1 LSEKSPTT
9 EHSPAAP
16 PPPLTEVESHGVE
29 RIPDADRTATPLDL
43 FRLAFGGA
51 NTFST
56 CVLGAF
62 PILFGLSFWQ
72 GLAATLLG
80 VVAGALIL
88 CPMAVF
94 GPVNGTNNAVSS
106 SAHLGVH
113 GRVVGSFLSLLTA
126 VAFFSISVW
135 SSGDALVGGAHRLFG
150 LERSTPSYVV
160 AYTLFAVL
168 VLAVC
173 VYGFRFMLFVNKVA
187 VTSASL
193 LFLLGA
199 IAFAGDFDPSY
210 AGVFTDSAGAAT
222 RSLFWPSFIGAA
234 LIVLSNPV
242 SFGAFLGDWSRY
254 IPASTPRRKVIGAA
268 FLSQIAT
275 LLPFLFGLSTASIIA
290 AKAPEYVDPAAP
302 DFVGGLLAIS
312 PSWFF
317 LPVCLL
323 ALIGGLS
330 TGTTSLYGTGL
341 DFSSVFPRLSRV
353 RATVLVGVLSIG
365 FIFVGRFGLDL
376 VRSISTFATM
386 IITCTTPWMVVM
398 ILGFWTRRGWYDPEA
413 LQVFNRRQ
421 RGGRYWFAH
430 GWNWRGMTAWWV
442 SALLG
447 VLFTNI
453 PGQFVGPLGDLA
465 GGVDI
470 SLPLSLVV
478 SAVLFLTLLRLFPEP
493 RAVYGPD
500 GARLVRTADVP
511 VPPITGPGAPAD
523 TAPVLAVDG
532 SCGVVWGP
540 AGARRAGPRHPFR
553 ARADGSRLVARFP
566 SPRTSEARAARTTTH
581 HRHPPTGP
589 LTIGTR
595 THSPRPVRT
604 SGSRRDVRGGTGS
617 EREVSVSV
625 VVSSPTDRMEPPCSA
640 SGEAP
645 GLGEPDFSAPGA
657 GETSSASG
665 SSETGSLSGVGASE
679 PETEKDSGLAVT
691 PSVSQRC
698 LVELSRTLTTTS
710 ASVSVMT
717 GAMASPSLHRGS
729 NSPCTVKS

>member
-1 LSEKSPTT
+1 MSSPSSQPQSAL
-9 EHSPAAP
+9 SPAATP
-16 PPPLTEVESHGVE
+16 PALTEVETHGVE

-43 FRLAFGGA
+43 FRVAFGGA

-126 VAFFSISVW
+126 IAFFSISVW

-150 LERSTPSYVV
+150 LPRGDVTYGV
-160 AYTLFAVL
+160 AYALFAGL

-173 VYGFRFMLFVNKVA
+173 VYGFRFMLFVNKIA
-187 VTSASL
+187 VLSATL
-193 LFLLGA
+193 LFLVGA
-199 IAFAGDFDPSY
+199 VAFAGDFDPSY
-210 AGVFTDSAGAAT
+210 AGVFTDSADAAT
-222 RSLFWPSFIGAA
+222 QDLFWPSFIGAA

-254 IPASTPRRKVIGAA
+254 IPADTPLRKVIGAA
-268 FLSQIAT
+268 FLSQLAT
-275 LLPFLFGLSTASIIA
+275 LLPFVFGLATASIIA
-290 AKAPEYVDPAAP
+290 TKAPDYVDPATP

-312 PSWFF
+312 PGWFF

-323 ALIGGLS
+323 ALIGGMS

-353 RATVLVGVLSIG
+353 RATVLVGVLSIA
-365 FIFVGRFGLDL
+365 FIFVGRFGFNL
-376 VRSISTFATM
+376 VQSISTFATM

-398 ILGFWTRRGWYDPEA
+398 ILGFYTRRGWYDPDA

-442 SALLG
+442 SAVIG

-465 GGVDI
+465 NGIDI
-470 SLPLSLVV
+470 SLPLSLAV
-478 SAVLFLTLLRLFPEP
+478 SAVLFLTLLRVFPEP
-493 RAVYGPD
+493 RAVYGPE
-500 GARLVRTADVP
+500 GARLARTVDVA
-511 VPPITGPGAPAD
+511 VPPVSGPGA
-523 TAPVLAVDG
+523 
-532 SCGVVWGP
+532 
-540 AGARRAGPRHPFR
+540 
-553 ARADGSRLVARFP
+553 
-566 SPRTSEARAARTTTH
+566 
-581 HRHPPTGP
+581 
-589 LTIGTR
+589 
-595 THSPRPVRT
+595 
-604 SGSRRDVRGGTGS
+604 GG
-617 EREVSVSV
+617 E
-625 VVSSPTDRMEPPCSA
+625 
-640 SGEAP
+640 
-645 GLGEPDFSAPGA
+645 
-657 GETSSASG
+657 
-665 SSETGSLSGVGASE
+665 
-679 PETEKDSGLAVT
+679 
-691 PSVSQRC
+691 
-698 LVELSRTLTTTS
+698 ELS
-710 ASVSVMT
+710 AVVAA
-717 GAMASPSLHRGS
+717 GRG
-729 NSPCTVKS
+729 

>member
-1 LSEKSPTT
+1 MT
-9 EHSPAAP
+9 P
-16 PPPLTEVESHGVE
+16 PPPEPAPSTPAPSLTEVETHGVD
-29 RIPDADRTATPLDL
+29 RIPDAERTATPLDL

-56 CVLGAF
+56 CVLGSF

-80 VVAGALIL
+80 VVVGALIL

-94 GPVNGTNNAVSS
+94 GPVTGTNNAVSS

-126 VAFFSISVW
+126 IAFFSISVW

-150 LERSTPSYVV
+150 LSRSDLTYAV
-160 AYTLFAVL
+160 AYALFAGL

-187 VTSASL
+187 VTSATL

-210 AGVFTDSAGAAT
+210 AGVFTDSADAAT
-222 RSLFWPSFIGAA
+222 DALFWPSFFGAA

-254 IPASTPRRKVIGAA
+254 IPATTPRRRVIGAA

-275 LLPFLFGLSTASIIA
+275 LLPFLFGLTTASIIA
-290 AKAPEYVDPAAP
+290 TKVPEYVDPAAP

-312 PSWFF
+312 PTWFF

-323 ALIGGLS
+323 ALIGGMS

-353 RATVLVGVLSIG
+353 QATVLVGVLSIV

-376 VRSISTFATM
+376 VQSISTFATM

-398 ILGFWTRRGWYDPEA
+398 MLGFCTRRGWYDPEA

-442 SALLG
+442 AAVLG

-465 GGVDI
+465 NGIDI
-470 SLPLSLVV
+470 GLPLSLAVA
-478 SAVLFLTLLRLFPEP
+478 AVLYLTLLRIFPEP
-493 RAVYGPD
+493 RAVYGPR
-500 GARLVRTADVP
+500 GPRLARTVEVP
-511 VPPITGPGAPAD
+511 VPPITGPGAP
-523 TAPVLAVDG
+523 TEE
-532 SCGVVWGP
+532 
-540 AGARRAGPRHPFR
+540 RATEPLRH
-553 ARADGSRLVARFP
+553 
-566 SPRTSEARAARTTTH
+566 
-581 HRHPPTGP
+581 
-589 LTIGTR
+589 
-595 THSPRPVRT
+595 
-604 SGSRRDVRGGTGS
+604 
-617 EREVSVSV
+617 
-625 VVSSPTDRMEPPCSA
+625 
-640 SGEAP
+640 
-645 GLGEPDFSAPGA
+645 
-657 GETSSASG
+657 
-665 SSETGSLSGVGASE
+665 
-679 PETEKDSGLAVT
+679 
-691 PSVSQRC
+691 
-698 LVELSRTLTTTS
+698 
-710 ASVSVMT
+710 
-717 GAMASPSLHRGS
+717 
-729 NSPCTVKS
+729 

>member
-1 LSEKSPTT
+1 MSQN
-9 EHSPAAP
+9 SPATP
-16 PPPLTEVESHGVE
+16 PPSLTEVEPYGVE
-29 RIPDADRTATPLDL
+29 RIPDADRSASPLDL

-80 VVAGALIL
+80 VLAGALIL

-126 VAFFSISVW
+126 IAFFSISVW

-150 LERSTPSYVV
+150 LERSDLSYVV
-160 AYTLFAVL
+160 AYALFAVL

-187 VTSASL
+187 VASATL
-193 LFLLGA
+193 LFLLGLA
-199 IAFAGDFDPSY
+199 AFAGDFDPSY
-210 AGVFTDSAGAAT
+210 AGVFTESADAAT
-222 RSLFWPSFIGAA
+222 RDLFWPSFIGSA

-254 IPASTPRRKVIGAA
+254 IPASTPRRRVVGAA

-275 LLPFLFGLSTASIIA
+275 LLPFVFGLATASIIA
-290 AKAPEYVDPAAP
+290 TKAPEYVDPKAP
-302 DFVGGLLAIS
+302 NFVGGLLAIS

-323 ALIGGLS
+323 ALIGGMA
-330 TGTTSLYGTGL
+330 TGTTALYGTGL

-353 RATVLVGVLSIG
+353 QATVLVGVLSIA
-365 FIFVGRFGLDL
+365 FIFVGRFGFDL
-376 VRSISTFATM
+376 VQSISTFATM

-398 ILGFWTRRGWYDPEA
+398 MLGFLTRRGWYDPDA

-421 RGGRYWFAH
+421 RGGRYWFTH

-470 SLPLSLVV
+470 GLPISLAVA
-478 SAVLFLTLLRLFPEP
+478 AVLFLGLLWFFPEP
-493 RAVYGPD
+493 RAAYGPE
-500 GARLVRTADVP
+500 GARLVRTVDVP
-511 VPPITGPGAPAD
+511 VPPITGPGTGTD
-523 TAPVLAVDG
+523 
-532 SCGVVWGP
+532 
-540 AGARRAGPRHPFR
+540 AGASRDAM
-553 ARADGSRLVARFP
+553 AADGS
-566 SPRTSEARAARTTTH
+566 
-581 HRHPPTGP
+581 
-589 LTIGTR
+589 
-595 THSPRPVRT
+595 
-604 SGSRRDVRGGTGS
+604 
-617 EREVSVSV
+617 
-625 VVSSPTDRMEPPCSA
+625 
-640 SGEAP
+640 
-645 GLGEPDFSAPGA
+645 
-657 GETSSASG
+657 
-665 SSETGSLSGVGASE
+665 
-679 PETEKDSGLAVT
+679 
-691 PSVSQRC
+691 
-698 LVELSRTLTTTS
+698 
-710 ASVSVMT
+710 
-717 GAMASPSLHRGS
+717 
-729 NSPCTVKS
+729 

>member
-1 LSEKSPTT
+1 MSPKPEQAVQPEQTAP
-9 EHSPAAP
+9 SPA
-16 PPPLTEVESHGVE
+16 PPLTEVETHGVE
-29 RIPDADRTATPLDL
+29 RIPDTDRTASPLDL

-56 CVLGAF
+56 SVLGAF

-80 VVAGALIL
+80 VLAGALIL

-113 GRVVGSFLSLLTA
+113 GRVIGSFLSLLTA

-150 LERSTPSYVV
+150 LERGNLSYAV
-160 AYTLFAVL
+160 AYALFAGL

-187 VTSASL
+187 VASATL

-210 AGVFTDSAGAAT
+210 AGVFTDSADAAT
-222 RSLFWPSFIGAA
+222 EALFWPSFIGAA

-254 IPASTPRRKVIGAA
+254 IPASTPRRRVIAAA
-268 FLSQIAT
+268 FLSQLAT
-275 LLPFLFGLSTASIIA
+275 LLPFVFGLAAASIIA
-290 AKAPEYVDPAAP
+290 QQAPEYVDPATP

-312 PSWFF
+312 PGWFF

-323 ALIGGLS
+323 ALIGGMS

-353 RATVLVGVLSIG
+353 RATLLVGVMSIA
-365 FIFVGRFGLDL
+365 FIFVGRFGFDL

-398 ILGFWTRRGWYDPEA
+398 MLGFYTRRGWYDPEA

-421 RGGRYWFAH
+421 RGGRYWFTR

-442 SALLG
+442 SAVVG

-465 GGVDI
+465 NGVDI
-470 SLPLSLVV
+470 GLPLSLVV
-478 SAVLFLTLLRLFPEP
+478 AAVLFLSLLRLFPEP
-493 RAVYGPD
+493 RAVYGPE
-500 GARLVRTADVP
+500 GARLARTVDVA
-511 VPPITGPGAPAD
+511 VPPITGPGA
-523 TAPVLAVDG
+523 T
-532 SCGVVWGP
+532 
-540 AGARRAGPRHPFR
+540 GA
-553 ARADGSRLVARFP
+553 
-566 SPRTSEARAARTTTH
+566 
-581 HRHPPTGP
+581 
-589 LTIGTR
+589 
-595 THSPRPVRT
+595 
-604 SGSRRDVRGGTGS
+604 
-617 EREVSVSV
+617 
-625 VVSSPTDRMEPPCSA
+625 
-640 SGEAP
+640 
-645 GLGEPDFSAPGA
+645 
-657 GETSSASG
+657 ETSLSDPSA
-665 SSETGSLSGVGASE
+665 TF
-679 PETEKDSGLAVT
+679 
-691 PSVSQRC
+691 
-698 LVELSRTLTTTS
+698 
-710 ASVSVMT
+710 
-717 GAMASPSLHRGS
+717 
-729 NSPCTVKS
+729 

>member
-1 LSEKSPTT
+1 MSQAPQAPT
-9 EHSPAAP
+9 
-16 PPPLTEVESHGVE
+16 PPPLTEVETHGVE

-80 VVAGALIL
+80 VAAGALIL

-135 SSGDALVGGAHRLFG
+135 SSGDALIGGAHRLFG
-150 LERSTPSYVV
+150 LTRSDLSYAV
-160 AYTLFAVL
+160 AYGLFAVL

-173 VYGFRFMLFVNKVA
+173 VYGFRFMLLVNKVA
-187 VTSASL
+187 VVSATT

-210 AGVFTDSAGAAT
+210 AGVFTDSADAETQA
-222 RSLFWPSFIGAA
+222 LFWPSFIGAA

-254 IPASTPRRKVIGAA
+254 IPASTPLRRVVGAA

-275 LLPFLFGLSTASIIA
+275 LLPFVFGLATASIIA
-290 AKAPEYVDPAAP
+290 NKAPDYVDPAAP
-302 DFVGGLLAIS
+302 DFVGGLLAVS

-330 TGTTSLYGTGL
+330 TGTTALYGTGL

-353 RATVLVGVLSIG
+353 QATVLVGAVSIA
-365 FIFVGRFGLDL
+365 FIFVGRFALDI
-376 VRSISTFATM
+376 VQSISTFATM

-398 ILGFWTRRGWYDPEA
+398 ILGYWTRRGWYDPEA

-430 GWNWRGMTAWWV
+430 GWNWRGLTAWWV
-442 SALLG
+442 AALVG

-453 PGQFVGPLGDLA
+453 PGQFVGPLGELA
-465 GGVDI
+465 NGVDI
-470 SLPLSLVV
+470 GLPLSLAT
-478 SAVLFLTLLRLFPEP
+478 SALLFLSLLRLFPEP
-493 RAVYGPD
+493 RAVYGPR
-500 GARLVRTADVP
+500 GARLARTVDVP
-511 VPPITGPGAPAD
+511 VRPITGPGTDGPSPA
-523 TAPVLAVDG
+523 T
-532 SCGVVWGP
+532 
-540 AGARRAGPRHPFR
+540 AGAPR
-553 ARADGSRLVARFP
+553 
-566 SPRTSEARAARTTTH
+566 
-581 HRHPPTGP
+581 
-589 LTIGTR
+589 
-595 THSPRPVRT
+595 
-604 SGSRRDVRGGTGS
+604 
-617 EREVSVSV
+617 
-625 VVSSPTDRMEPPCSA
+625 
-640 SGEAP
+640 
-645 GLGEPDFSAPGA
+645 
-657 GETSSASG
+657 
-665 SSETGSLSGVGASE
+665 
-679 PETEKDSGLAVT
+679 
-691 PSVSQRC
+691 
-698 LVELSRTLTTTS
+698 
-710 ASVSVMT
+710 
-717 GAMASPSLHRGS
+717 
-729 NSPCTVKS
+729 